1 MGDRV
6 TGALIRWWGLASSP
20 QEFHTGAAVGTLEAR
35 ERDDPRTVATK
46 PRRPLGPRK
55 PRRDPRRTSPDPAQ
69 ALPGGSYRQPDGQT
83 ARPWTS
89 ISNSIYKVLKATATA
104 TATATSSSIRSCPGP
119 HSNIITASIHPAC
132 ITCLSSAAHSAQL
145 EHPRTAR
152 HPCSGASQRRDLEQS

>member
-20 QEFHTGAAVGTLEAR
+20 QEFHTGAAVATMEAR

-55 PRRDPRRTSPDPAQ
+55 PRRDPRRTSPDSAQ
-69 ALPGGSYRQPDGQT
+69 APPWRELQT

-89 ISNSIYKVLKATATA
+89 ISNSIYKVLKATA

-119 HSNIITASIHPAC
+119 HSNIITASIHPTC